1 MLKAKYEI
9 RLKLCLFY
17 CLEIYIMASIC
28 EKFLLK
34 FSEVMLTYITKKQN
48 KGNHTQFKFFKAG
61 QNA

>member
-1 MLKAKYEI
+1 MLV
-9 RLKLCLFY
+9 L

-48 KGNHTQFKFFKAG
+48 KGNHTQFKIFKAG